1 MRLRIA
7 VPMILLSLL
16 CACGTG
22 NPSARTPESF
32 REELVR
38 QGLCSYTMTLRA
50 DYGDRVRDYT
60 LDCVCPL
67 EGPTELTVLAPE
79 IARDITATVGGGDAT
94 VSFQDTVLAVEDF
107 GSRPASP
114 LSAPYLLLR
123 AWSGGSLRSAFRDG
137 DLDAAE
143 YLLDCGG
150 RELTVTTWFR
160 EGLPLRA
167 EISDGSRVL
176 LTGEIENLA
185 IQKKADDHEQ
195 EPAETNLGGDQP

>member
-1 MRLRIA
+1 
-7 VPMILLSLL
+7 MILLSLL

-22 NPSARTPESF
+22 NSSARTPEAF

-38 QGLCSYTMTLRA
+38 QGLCSFTLRLRA

-60 LDCVCPL
+60 LDCACPL
-67 EGPTELTVLAPE
+67 DADTALTVLEPE
-79 IARDITATVGGGDAT
+79 IARGITATVGGGDAT
-94 VSFQDTVLAVEDF
+94 VSFQDTVLAAEDF

-123 AWSGGSLRSAFRDG
+123 AWSAGSVRSAFRQG

-176 LTGEIENLA
+176 LTGEIDNLA
-185 IQKKADDHEQ
+185 IQKKADEHEQ
-195 EPAETNLGGDQP
+195 